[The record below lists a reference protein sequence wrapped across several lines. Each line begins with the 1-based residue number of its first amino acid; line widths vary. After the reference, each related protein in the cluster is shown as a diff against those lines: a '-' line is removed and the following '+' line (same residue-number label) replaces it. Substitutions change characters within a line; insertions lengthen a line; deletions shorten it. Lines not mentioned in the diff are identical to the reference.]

1 MKRATILFSAIVLG
15 MAMFFGAC
23 SKDDDDNSNPAPPPE
38 EVPEYGGQTV
48 TIPDAMMQSQDPGA
62 QQAVAYID
70 MANGFV
76 EMAGSFGNPPEKSS
90 SFKSTNG
97 DGPPWVYNWEVND
110 ETGNYTVT
118 LTINET
124 GDGTEWDIVVN
135 GVMDGITLDNFTIMH
150 GEQSDDGKN
159 GSFTVYDWENQGGEI
174 FEITWNTDDDG
185 NYFIHINIPESVKID
200 VVANADGSGSVAF
213 YQWNETDFE
222 LMFKAVWDAEGS
234 GEWWQYEGGELI
246 DHGTW

>member
-1 MKRATILFSAIVLG
+1 MRRTAILFSAIVLG

-38 EVPEYGGQTV
+38 EAPDYAAQTI
-48 TIPDAMMQSQDPGA
+48 TPPDAMLESEDPGA
-62 QQAVAYID
+62 QQAVMYID

-76 EMAGSFGNPPEKSS
+76 DMAGSFGNPPEKSAG
-90 SFKSTNG
+90 FKSTNG
-97 DGPPWVYNWEVND
+97 DGPPWVYTWEVND

-124 GDGTEWDIVVN
+124 GEGSEWDIVVN

-159 GSFTVYDWENQGGEI
+159 GNFTVYDWENQGDVI
-174 FEITWNTDDDG
+174 FYLSWTTDDDG
-185 NYFIHINIPESVKID
+185 NYLLNIEITDSYKFNVA
-200 VVANADGSGSVAF
+200 ANADGSGSIEA
-213 YQWNETDFE
+213 YEWNGEDYEMT
-222 LMFKAVWDAEGS
+222 FKAVWDTEGH
-234 GEWWQYEGGELI
+234 GQWWQYEGGELI
-246 DHGTW
+246 DSGSW